1 MLASSNQS
9 TIHSSFQMEMAMK
22 KHLLLAAMLM
32 SSASAMATTD
42 FAQIDTYTIKAN
54 HDYLSG
60 LPSTN
65 SNGTVNAIIEI
76 PTGDNE
82 KWEVSKRDGSII
94 NWEFKNGQ
102 PRVVHYLGYPG
113 NYGTIPSTALP
124 KSLGGD
130 GDPLDILV
138 LGSAMER
145 GSVAPVRVIGGLKM
159 LDGGEQDDKLIAV
172 PVVEQSPFKDV
183 ETIEALQEQ
192 YPGVVDI
199 VKIWFDNYKGPDGEI
214 EVQGIMSS
222 KEATK
227 VLNQAISHYKP

>member
-1 MLASSNQS
+1 MKTSLLFAS
-9 TIHSSFQMEMAMK
+9 
-22 KHLLLAAMLM
+22 LLLSSTAFAA
-32 SSASAMATTD
+32 TQ
-42 FAQIDTYTIKAN
+42 FEQIDTYTVKAS
-54 HDYLSG
+54 HDYLSDI
-60 LPSTN
+60 PAQN
-65 SNGTVNAIIEI
+65 ANGTINAIIEI
-76 PTGDNE
+76 PTGTNE
-82 KWEVSKRDGSII
+82 KWEVSKRDSSVI

-102 PRVVHYLGYPG
+102 PRIVHYLGYPG

-172 PVVEQSPFKDV
+172 PVVEQSPFKDIESV
-183 ETIEALQEQ
+183 EQLQKA

-199 VKIWFDNYKGPDGEI
+199 VKTWFANYKGPDGGMEI
-214 EVQGIMSS
+214 EGVMSGE
-222 KEATK
+222 EAQK
-227 VLNQAISHYKP
+227 VLEQAIKHFKA